1 MVSVEKETQEL
12 VLNLRVTRKL
22 YEQLARLAAE
32 DKRKVSA
39 YARLVLEDHVAR
51 RKVKPKGA

>member
-1 MVSVEKETQEL
+1 MEKETQEV

-22 YEQLARLAAE
+22 YEQLARLAAK

-51 RKVKPKGA
+51 LKVKTKGA